1 MKTPVGFAN
10 FCGRVSLALCL
21 FIVVLQPASA
31 FDVPPIRGGPAKLR
45 GRPGFF
51 PAPRR
56 DGLGLGHREPAHD
69 CGR

>member
-10 FCGRVSLALCL
+10 LCGRVSPVPCL

-31 FDVPPIRGGPAKLR
+31 FDDPPS
-45 GRPGFF
+45 RPGFF
-51 PAPRR
+51 PARR
-56 DGLGLGHREPAHD
+56 GDGLGLGHRELAHD

>member
-1 MKTPVGFAN
+1 MKAPVGFAN
-10 FCGRVSLALCL
+10 LCGRVSLLLCL

-31 FDVPPIRGGPAKLR
+31 FDDPPITCGPAKLR

-51 PAPRR
+51 PARR
-56 DGLGLGHREPAHD
+56 GDGLGLGHRELAHD